1 MKTPTYYT
9 EEQMNVVLE
18 FIQKSF
24 GNGEEVLVGHEI
36 ESEYVHTDVAVVTA
50 KEGSHCFATFGMGA
64 REMNAPIPQLARV
77 ELVMYASENFEPTS
91 DEARILMSELQSLSK
106 FPFANGTFLGPGH
119 TIAASELF
127 EETFGFEAFV
137 FAPVEHAK
145 IDDLGD
151 VLFLL
156 VIPIYEEERD
166 EMIRGNSFDV
176 IEQLEDS
183 FGGEIY
189 YADSDRVS
197 LLV

>member
-1 MKTPTYYT
+1 MKFPIYYT
-9 EEQMNVVLE
+9 PEQMEQIQE
-18 FIQKSF
+18 FILQNF
-24 GNGEEVLVGHEI
+24 AGTDVGIIGHELK
-36 ESEYVHTDVAVVTA
+36 SEYVHTDILAATNA
-50 KEGSHCFATFGMGA
+50 AGERYFATFGMGA

-106 FPFANGTFLGPGH
+106 VPFANGTFLGPGH